1 VISAIPK
8 ECFVKD
14 TAKSMMYAAISTA
27 LTLGCG
33 YAAYMCL
40 PMTAAFA
47 PAWLAYGI
55 INGTIATGCWV
66 VAHECGHMAFSDNK
80 VRLSTASY
88 RVACSAPLDRRGSRL
103 DTAFAPTRS
112 PLEGVSRLSESSP
125 ISEECAARRCSGRPS
140 TAARSTALC
149 ALSQSTDWTDTC
161 KTFLAV

>member
-1 VISAIPK
+1 M
-8 ECFVKD
+8 KD

-47 PAWLAYGI
+47 PAWIAYGI

-80 VRLSTASY
+80 VRLPTASH
-88 RVACSAPLDRRGSRL
+88 RVASSAPPQQTRRRR
-103 DTAFAPTRS
+103 DTGFAPTRS
-112 PLEGVSRLSESSP
+112 PLEGLSLSVSNPTSSTP
-125 ISEECAARRCSGRPS
+125 SCVSAGVSSGTPSSAARG
-140 TAARSTALC
+140 TALS
-149 ALSQSTDWTDTC
+149 AHSHNQLTLD
-161 KTFLAV
+161 